1 MLLKEKV
8 AVINGVGSRFGK
20 ATAYLFAREGAT
32 VILISRKSNLIK
44 IIAED
49 IIKHGGKADY
59 LIIDTTSQKEVEVG
73 MEEIFKNYG
82 KVNILFNNA
91 GGFYSKKQKLEEME
105 ENFWDKVIKNNL
117 KSVFFMSRA
126 AIKYMKDKQEGSI
139 INISAATK
147 TLLDGNSAYATAK
160 GGLISLTKNLAR
172 EVRDDNIS
180 VNCIMPGVI
189 RNDYNPQ
196 NLDNSPKNVKRKGNS
211 EDVANAALFFASDNS
226 SWITGQTLVVDGG
239 EELYL
244 GIE

>member
-8 AVINGVGSRFGK
+8 AVINGVGDRFGK

-32 VILISRKSNLIK
+32 VVLISRKSDLIK

-49 IIKHGGKADY
+49 IMKHGGKADY
-59 LIIDTTSQKEVEVG
+59 LVMDTTNQKEVEVG
-73 MEEIFKNYG
+73 MEKIFKNYG
-82 KVNILFNNA
+82 KINILFNNA

-105 ENFWDKVIKNNL
+105 EKFWNEVIKNNL
-117 KSVFFMSRA
+117 KSVFFMSKT
-126 AIKYMKDKQEGSI
+126 AIKYMKDRESNSI
-139 INISAATK
+139 INISAAAK

-172 EVRDDNIS
+172 EVRNDNIR
-180 VNCIMPGVI
+180 VNCIRPGVI
-189 RNDYNPQ
+189 RNDYNQQ
-196 NLDNSPKNVKRKGNS
+196 NLDNPKKNVKRKGNS

-244 GIE
+244 EIE